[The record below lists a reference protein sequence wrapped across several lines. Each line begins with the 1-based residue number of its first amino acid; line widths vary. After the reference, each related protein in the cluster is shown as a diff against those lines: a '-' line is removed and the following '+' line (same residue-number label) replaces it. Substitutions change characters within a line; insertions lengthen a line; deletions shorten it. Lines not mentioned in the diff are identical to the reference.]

1 MHLYELFPTVTK
13 RLHSLKRKETIFF
26 HDNIL
31 FFTAYHS
38 CHMVRGGV
46 DCGQSIEALT
56 QGVRQLLTLKVTPL
70 GNFDSPIDRTT
81 RTLFLLLL
89 DCRRKP

>member
-1 MHLYELFPTVTK
+1 
-13 RLHSLKRKETIFF
+13 
-26 HDNIL
+26 
-31 FFTAYHS
+31 
-38 CHMVRGGV
+38 MVRGGV

-89 DCRRKP
+89 DCRRKPWYPTELRHSSTQIIADRFETMTFLQ

>member
-1 MHLYELFPTVTK
+1 
-13 RLHSLKRKETIFF
+13 
-26 HDNIL
+26 
-31 FFTAYHS
+31 
-38 CHMVRGGV
+38 MVRGGV

-70 GNFDSPIDRTT
+70 GNFDSPIDQTT